1 MTSVSSNQ
9 SKGKIG
15 CAFHTLP
22 DMASAYRHELGHSLK
37 TKKFEF
43 IFYYYCL
50 YVLLLL
56 VVSYGLIHE
65 NADPCVL
72 NCVDGMHK

>member
-43 IFYYYCL
+43 I
-50 YVLLLL
+50 LLICFIT
-56 VVSYGLIHE
+56 SSGLIWLNSRE
-65 NADPCVL
+65 RGPMCL